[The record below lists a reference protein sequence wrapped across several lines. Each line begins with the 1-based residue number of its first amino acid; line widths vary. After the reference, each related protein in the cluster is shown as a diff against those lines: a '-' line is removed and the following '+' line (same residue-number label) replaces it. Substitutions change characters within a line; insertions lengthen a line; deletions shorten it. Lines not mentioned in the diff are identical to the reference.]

1 MSTGGATLDTRTQC
15 LPRALPLNDV
25 GDTSYRYLE
34 VEEGLQTSEKM
45 EFGNPISPKHLQE
58 HSDTDATQGTLLEG
72 IDMEASHLCP
82 EKSVEHEVKETQND
96 HSDFVI
102 SDGHSN
108 FVAAASHVRKHE
120 TKNVS
125 HPVLVEAEND
135 QEKPSAFKRAMV
147 DDHSNHNPYLDKHE
161 KEIPGTRT
169 DDTELPKKSTLWGNL
184 KSFADGLVSMWRK
197 ISWFY
202 FCCSLT
208 EAGHQW
214 HGTVLEFHVQ
224 SGVGEVHGLLLEMAL
239 IFGLVYTVYATAIDP
254 KRGSMGIIAPL
265 AIGFIVGAN
274 IVVGGPFDGASMN
287 PARASMNPHI
297 RIMIP
302 RSMEDKLKAMLE
314 KEHGKVK
321 VVATLINITR
331 KKRTSFLKDKD
342 LTLFLECKGNP
353 N

>member
-1 MSTGGATLDTRTQC
+1 MMIHIIRRGSARSTISTVLDEVTNAIHGANMQWRAKSYAASVPSHMPKSHKAQKRVSKDDRRAMVESYVNRYRETHAGKFPSISDAQKQVGGNYYFIRKIVQELEYKSKISSSNSGNKNFSGKELPIVSELLVKVKNMSTGGATLDTRIQC

-72 IDMEASHLCP
+72 IDKEASHLCP

-102 SDGHSN
+102 SDGNSN

-135 QEKPSAFKRAMV
+135 QEKLSAFKRAMV

-197 ISWFY
+197 
-202 FCCSLT
+202 
-208 EAGHQW
+208 
-214 HGTVLEFHVQ
+214 
-224 SGVGEVHGLLLEMAL
+224 M
-239 IFGLVYTVYATAIDP
+239 
-254 KRGSMGIIAPL
+254 
-265 AIGFIVGAN
+265 
-274 IVVGGPFDGASMN
+274 
-287 PARASMNPHI
+287 
-297 RIMIP
+297 
-302 RSMEDKLKAMLE
+302 
-314 KEHGKVK
+314 
-321 VVATLINITR
+321 
-331 KKRTSFLKDKD
+331 
-342 LTLFLECKGNP
+342 
-353 N
+353 